1 MQIIRKDFFAN
12 MKKFSVCNHYMIL
25 NYCCVNSYLELH
37 DEASVDIDAGLGV
50 VPRPACGIV
59 GEVRAVAATI
69 GGVRGVEDVVDLAEQ
84 GDVGDVGFGFVLGFL
99 LHPLAYRH
107 QVTQVDVRGSVGAQ
121 SSGIVLRVIE
131 ILLADDV
138 GLHRAGEPC
147 GIEGEQRHCRD
158 GRRESDG
165 RLAEEHLFLTQPV
178 VVGIV
183 AGDGF
188 GIVEDLV
195 A

>member
-37 DEASVDIDAGLGV
+37 DEAGVDIDAGLGV
-50 VPRPACGIV
+50 VPRPACGAI

-99 LHPLAYRH
+99 LHPLAYGH
-107 QVTQVDVRGSVGAQ
+107 QVTQVDVRGSVGTQ
-121 SSGIVLRVIE
+121 GSGIVLGVIQ
-131 ILLADDV
+131 ILLADNLSLQRGKESVSIESEQIAED
-138 GLHRAGEPC
+138 HR
-147 GIEGEQRHCRD
+147 R
-158 GRRESDG
+158 
-165 RLAEEHLFLTQPV
+165 
-178 VVGIV
+178 
-183 AGDGF
+183 
-188 GIVEDLV
+188 
-195 A
+195 